1 MGGAVFS
8 FCFYGF
14 FWGEMDN
21 YAFFLRVFDLEFYQ
35 NVKLHLKLMKCYNRL
50 FTYQQLVELCLQI
63 GVSYDEMLD
72 HIICYRKEFRPLMNE
87 TLKKQGYIWFGDT
100 ISISKEDFEMY
111 SELILN
117 KMNVVVS
124 SFIKEYPDVNY
135 DDLYDFVLETV
146 MKKTGGLFINY
157 KVTKALPFM
166 LYQFLFKHCYNF
178 LKSPFNQDLY
188 FTFDEEKNYFSDT
201 CDNSDGSF
209 IDDYFFLTTEEQEF
223 LKVMSTGIEERFV
236 YQMKKSCLVF

>member
-1 MGGAVFS
+1 
-8 FCFYGF
+8 
-14 FWGEMDN
+14 
-21 YAFFLRVFDLEFYQ
+21 
-35 NVKLHLKLMKCYNRL
+35 
-50 FTYQQLVELCLQI
+50 
-63 GVSYDEMLD
+63 
-72 HIICYRKEFRPLMNE
+72 
-87 TLKKQGYIWFGDT
+87 
-100 ISISKEDFEMY
+100 
-111 SELILN
+111 
-117 KMNVVVS
+117 MNVVVS

-223 LKVMSTGIEERFV
+223 LKVMSTGIEEGFD
-236 YQMKKSCLVF
+236 YMDLLKETFCLSDEEVLSRILIIRNKIIDSGKNLDEFQKILKR